1 MTKWAPADGDLRPWT
16 PKSNAKSL
24 GRAAARRM
32 SQELLTNGTVTK
44 PDWQAEKA
52 EKQATGEAEGGN
64 NRPSLVSLAGL
75 SGHLFVR

>member
-1 MTKWAPADGDLRPWT
+1 
-16 PKSNAKSL
+16 
-24 GRAAARRM
+24 M
-32 SQELLTNGTVTK
+32 SKELPTNGTVTK